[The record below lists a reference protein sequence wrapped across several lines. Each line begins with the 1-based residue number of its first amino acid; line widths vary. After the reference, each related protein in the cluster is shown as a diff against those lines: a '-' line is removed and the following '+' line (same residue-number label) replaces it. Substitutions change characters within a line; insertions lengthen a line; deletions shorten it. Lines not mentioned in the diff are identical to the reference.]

1 MRAIEREGPGKER
14 AWERGCKRGRMGEGK
29 GGRGVAEGGGELP
42 GSVGVGGHVQEL
54 CASSLCLC
62 ACVCVGSVWA
72 SEHGTKRWLTWRQ
85 SSWQQRKSSTF
96 TTSQLS
102 QNPTDI
108 SMHSLDHDSSSVSSS
123 RSSILF
129 LVPKTPALSSS
140 LLSLPP
146 SPLHFYTL
154 VSPLPLPHF
163 PAFPNPLLPRLHP
176 PPPLLL

>member
-1 MRAIEREGPGKER
+1 M
-14 AWERGCKRGRMGEGK
+14 
-29 GGRGVAEGGGELP
+29 AEGGGELP

-62 ACVCVGSVWA
+62 ARVCVGSVWA

-146 SPLHFYTL
+146 LPPSPLHFYTL

-163 PAFPNPLLPRLHP
+163 PAFPNPPSSPRLHP